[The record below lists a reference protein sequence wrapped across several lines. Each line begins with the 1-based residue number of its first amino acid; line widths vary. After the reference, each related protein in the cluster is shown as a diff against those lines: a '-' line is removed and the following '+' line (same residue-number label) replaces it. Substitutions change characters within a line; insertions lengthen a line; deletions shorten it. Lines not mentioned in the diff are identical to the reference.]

1 MICGKPKLLLLVFRP
16 NGEKCKTKPKCR
28 SLGTVGSAN
37 VHDSKSHCACRDAGL
52 NPDLSPVLSP

>member
-1 MICGKPKLLLLVFRP
+1 MICGKHKLLLLVFRP
-16 NGEKCKTKPKCR
+16 NGEKLKIKPKCR

-37 VHDSKSHCACRDAGL
+37 VHDCACRDAGL